1 VNGGRVGRVDD
12 VICVVKRTSNTSR
25 RQYIFENE

>member
-1 VNGGRVGRVDD
+1 VNGGRGGRVDD
-12 VICVVKRTSNTSR
+12 VICRVKRTSNTSH